1 MNERRRP
8 APQRAVRTMGP
19 EYPEEAS
26 ALRVT
31 RTALS
36 PRGKVRPGKAR
47 RCGGAE
53 GVDGGA
59 MHAIYQHRTD
69 NEVPRR
75 LPVVDDDANL
85 SRSARTLRVTGTRF
99 QGSPLRTRA
108 MKKQRTRVPTKL
120 DTSRD
125 NLPKGFVKR
134 ALCHLSATSV
144 RSSRLPENETDLFF
158 ERCTIFDEDS
168 KHLLP

>member
-1 MNERRRP
+1 MWDEGVLILPPYNKTVSHERAASASTTEGGP
-8 APQRAVRTMGP
+8 NNGP

-36 PRGKVRPGKAR
+36 PR
-47 RCGGAE
+47 GAE

-75 LPVVDDDANL
+75 LPVVVDDDGDDRAANL
-85 SRSARTLRVTGTRF
+85 SRSPHEL
-99 QGSPLRTRA
+99 SE
-108 MKKQRTRVPTKL
+108 
-120 DTSRD
+120 TSYR
-125 NLPKGFVKR
+125 NLVSGIP
-134 ALCHLSATSV
+134 A
-144 RSSRLPENETDLFF
+144 
-158 ERCTIFDEDS
+158 EDS
-168 KHLLP
+168 GRWKSNERASPRNARHIA